1 MKRKLQNII
10 NTVLLVRNILK
21 QEEFAIFLSPKLAPF
36 LRQHGHKHFATY
48 NLSGFHTEI
57 TNTIKE
63 LRSIINGFISNTG
76 IIAQHYF
83 HSHTS
88 DLLARLLRYQR
99 CLEKLMEI
107 TPDPDFLQQQKSNFP
122 FDKNV
127 LQEIVDEDIE
137 HKRATRT
144 FVLEYSSTYKLYF
157 KSHRYLQLI
166 SDLYQR
172 QRLINDEIDKFTKKG
187 YY

>member
-107 TPDPDFLQQQKSNFP
+107 TPDPVCRSTIDTTGFTLSRYIQGDADYQNYPSYRSTMQICKLHENQ
-122 FDKNV
+122 N
-127 LQEIVDEDIE
+127 
-137 HKRATRT
+137 T
-144 FVLEYSSTYKLYF
+144 F
-157 KSHRYLQLI
+157 
-166 SDLYQR
+166 
-172 QRLINDEIDKFTKKG
+172 KKK
-187 YY
+187 